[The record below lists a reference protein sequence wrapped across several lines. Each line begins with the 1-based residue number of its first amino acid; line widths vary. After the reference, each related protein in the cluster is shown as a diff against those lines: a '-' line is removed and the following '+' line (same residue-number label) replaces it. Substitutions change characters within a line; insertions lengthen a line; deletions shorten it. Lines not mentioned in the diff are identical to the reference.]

1 MIDLNAS
8 GQSFRVLIVEDETL
22 VSMLLSD
29 LVDDAGFE
37 VAGPAVTAQEALQI
51 AEDERPAI
59 AIVDV
64 SLRGEREGIELGA
77 ELGRRYGLEL
87 IFISGHGG
95 VGEWPEVQALAPAAV
110 LQKPCLPTQVME
122 ALKAAAKASAGRRRS
137 LD

>member
-1 MIDLNAS
+1 MADAKPS
-8 GQSFRVLIVEDETL
+8 GRPVRVLIVEDETL

-29 LVDDAGFE
+29 FVDDAGLE
-37 VAGPAVTAQEALQI
+37 VAGAAVTAQEALQI

-64 SLRGEREGIELGA
+64 SLRGEREGIEVGA

-95 VGEWPEVQALAPAAV
+95 VGEWPDVQALSPVAV
-110 LQKPCLPTQVME
+110 LQKPCLPTQVTE
-122 ALKAAAKASAGRRRS
+122 ALKAAANASAERRKG